1 MNKSKFIG
9 STMILTGSII
19 GAGMLGQ
26 PMVSAACGFTWA
38 SILMFVFWAIA
49 AITGLIVIE
58 VNLAFPIQSCSF
70 STMAE
75 QTLGRFGKAVTWV
88 SYLLVLYAITVAYI
102 GGETSGI
109 VNAFGSAFPT
119 QIPHWTISVLF
130 TFVLGAAVF
139 WSTKATDHFNRSLI
153 SVKGFLLIAALAFI
167 MPHVDVS
174 KLIASQ
180 NLSSQSI
187 FLWSAVPVFTN
198 AFFYQFVIPSLRI
211 YIGDEPRQLK
221 WIVMTG
227 TTTALIIYLLWLAAT
242 LGTIPFD
249 GDNSFTSLARTPGSS
264 VGEFT
269 QLMIHLINNK
279 WVTTSINGFANI
291 AMTTSFLGV
300 SLGLFDFLA
309 DGFKRPDTRFGR
321 LQTAFLTFTPPLTI
335 ALFFPNIFVAAM
347 NYAAIPIA
355 VLALIIPALMAYKL
369 RKHPTLKSP
378 YRIKYGNTLFFMLVL
393 IGFALAV
400 LAVVNNL
407 GWLPTL
413 K

>member
-38 SILMFVFWAIA
+38 SVIMFASWAIA
-49 AITGLIVIE
+49 AVTGLIVIE
-58 VNLAFPIQSCSF
+58 VTLALPIHSCSF
-70 STMAE
+70 GSMAE
-75 QTLGRFGKAVTWV
+75 QTLGRFGKVVTWV

-109 VNAFGSAFPT
+109 INAFGSAFPT
-119 QIPHWTISVLF
+119 QIPHWTVSILF
-130 TFVLGAAVF
+130 TVILGSAVF
-139 WSTKATDHFNRSLI
+139 WSTKATDHINRSLI
-153 SVKGFLLIAALAFI
+153 SVKGFMLIAALAFI
-167 MPHVDVS
+167 MPHVDIS
-174 KLIASQ
+174 KLIDSQ
-180 NLSSQSI
+180 NLSTQSI
-187 FLWSAVPVFTN
+187 FLWSAIPVFAN

-227 TTTALIIYLLWLAAT
+227 TTIALVVYLLWLAAA
-242 LGTIPFD
+242 LGTIPLE

-269 QLMIHLINNK
+269 QLMIHILNNK

-291 AMTTSFLGV
+291 AMTTSFLGI
-300 SLGLFDFLA
+300 SLSLFDFLA

-321 LQTAFLTFTPPLTI
+321 LQTAGLTFIPPLTI
-335 ALFFPNIFVAAM
+335 ALFFPNIFITAM

-355 VLALIIPALMAYKL
+355 VLSLIIPALMVYKL

-378 YRIKYGNTLFFMLVL
+378 YRVKYGNTVFFVL
-393 IGFALAV
+393 ILTGFALIA
-400 LAVVNNL
+400 LSIVNNL
-407 GWLPTL
+407 HLLPTL